1 MARKTSQQLLA
12 DLEAQEDD
20 LVSKPVGVWSLE
32 KLAMLSLYFHAFTT
46 ACKSAAGGFY
56 YDGFAG
62 PGLCRVRNA
71 RPLPY
76 AAWGSPLLALRTEPR
91 FERCIFTDISP
102 RNVDALRKRVA
113 VFGERAEVIDGDVNE
128 SAARIISNEVP
139 RGAPALCLLDQQG
152 GELHW
157 RTVEEIAAIQGRRRK
172 PELMILFPLRMA
184 LLRMLSVD
192 QDPLPQYIDRWD
204 RTFGH
209 HRWADVYA
217 AKRQG
222 VLTPGEAQSQY
233 LNMYTQGLK
242 NIGYRHVRARAVT
255 APRSVALGQPRQEM
269 YHLVFAT
276 DHERADEIM
285 KDVFERPYALDFIAT
300 QQPPLPLFE
309 D

>member
-1 MARKTSQQLLA
+1 VARKTSQQLLA
-12 DLEAQEDD
+12 ELEAQNDG

-32 KLAMLSLYFHAFTT
+32 KLAMLALYFHAFTT
-46 ACKSAAGGFY
+46 ACKSVGGGFY

-91 FERCIFTDISP
+91 FERCLFTEILP
-102 RNVDALRKRVA
+102 RNTSALRKRA
-113 VFGERAEVIDGDVNE
+113 ASFGERARIIEGDVNE
-128 SAARIISNEVP
+128 SAARIVGDEVP
-139 RGAPALCLLDQQG
+139 RGAPAFCLLDQQG

-157 RTVEEIAAIQGRRRK
+157 RTVEEIAAIHGRRRK

-192 QDPLPQYIDRWD
+192 QDPLPQYVERWD

-217 AKRQG
+217 AKRAG
-222 VLTPGEAQSQY
+222 TLTPHEAQARY
-233 LNMYTQGLK
+233 LNMYTQGLRD
-242 NIGYRHVRARAVT
+242 IGYRYVRPRAVT

-276 DHERADEIM
+276 DHDRADEIM
-285 KDVFERPYALDFIAT
+285 RDVFERPYALDFVVS
-300 QQPPLPLFE
+300 QQHHLF
-309 D
+309 DG